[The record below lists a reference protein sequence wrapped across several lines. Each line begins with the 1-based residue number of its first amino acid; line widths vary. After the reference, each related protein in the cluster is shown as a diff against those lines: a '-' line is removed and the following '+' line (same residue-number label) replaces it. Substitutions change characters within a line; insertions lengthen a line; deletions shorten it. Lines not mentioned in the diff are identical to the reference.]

1 MRKRGLTAEDVEPG
15 VCRHDNHRSSRGP
28 IASASRAQVAQDR
41 CDLHVSVEMEDSG
54 HSRPGVAELSRHCP
68 ESSALAVSDHLIRPS
83 QLSRQEV
90 EEFHAQLNNG
100 SVAGVKLEKRSGEQ
114 LEVII
119 EPRPRAGG
127 GRDA

>member
-1 MRKRGLTAEDVEPG
+1 MRKRGLTAAGVEPG
-15 VCRHDNHRSSRGP
+15 VCRHDNHPVVARPYRECFSRRGC
-28 IASASRAQVAQDR
+28 AR

>member
-1 MRKRGLTAEDVEPG
+1 
-15 VCRHDNHRSSRGP
+15 
-28 IASASRAQVAQDR
+28 
-41 CDLHVSVEMEDSG
+41 MEDSG